1 MTGRDRS
8 RAATTSKMECF
19 VILTKHSILDV
30 AAALDPSLTEIQLFL
45 VTYIFQ
51 KKKKKNGRSLKMEKK
66 INIC

>member
-51 KKKKKNGRSLKMEKK
+51 KKKKNGRSLKMEKK
-66 INIC
+66 INNC

>member
-51 KKKKKNGRSLKMEKK
+51 KKKKKKWSFVENGEK
-66 INIC
+66 NQ

>member
-66 INIC
+66 INNC

>member
-8 RAATTSKMECF
+8 RAATT
-19 VILTKHSILDV
+19 LDV

-51 KKKKKNGRSLKMEKK
+51 KKKKNGRSLKMEKK
-66 INIC
+66 INNC